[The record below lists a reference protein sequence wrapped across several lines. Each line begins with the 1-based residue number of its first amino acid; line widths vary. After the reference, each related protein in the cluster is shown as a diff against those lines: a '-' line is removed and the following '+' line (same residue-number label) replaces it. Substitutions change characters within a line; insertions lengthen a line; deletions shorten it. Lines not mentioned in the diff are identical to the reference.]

1 MRMSGL
7 RAIRFASF
15 ICVGHGGEMESPPA
29 DKLVE
34 LRAADT
40 DRRQTSSPE
49 NETRLAATCCNTLQS
64 VTASNALAER
74 EKLVFALRL

>member
-1 MRMSGL
+1 MRSEPLPWAQICLGADIPLGSDPASHRCMHMSGL

-40 DRRQTSSPE
+40 DRRQTLSP
-49 NETRLAATCCNTLQS
+49 A
-64 VTASNALAER
+64 
-74 EKLVFALRL
+74 